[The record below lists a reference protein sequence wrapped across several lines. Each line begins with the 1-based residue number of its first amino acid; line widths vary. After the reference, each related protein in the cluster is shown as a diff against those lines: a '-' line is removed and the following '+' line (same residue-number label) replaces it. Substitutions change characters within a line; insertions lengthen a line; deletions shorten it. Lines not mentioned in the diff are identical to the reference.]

1 MVHEISQFDIPD
13 RRLLEPEA
21 QPKAGI
27 WMDIGEARV
36 TRTIFGRPRIRVV
49 CERDKKRRAWLLGG
63 LAVILICAAGWQG
76 WAALQR
82 ILNTPPPL
90 PLSARIRVGP
100 PVFDSEDFTPASR
113 KQKTQTQIL
122 LEGMATHRP
131 PEPRQPPVT
140 AAGKIAAK
148 PANAPLASKD
158 MAPLDAH
165 NSSLTD
171 QMTDQTG
178 MPQPARLPL
187 RLKARAA
194 AASPAAQPAANK
206 AAAAA
211 PAAQPLANESA
222 AVQPPAADKQ
232 PPVPATTKP

>member
-1 MVHEISQFDIPD
+1 MVYEISQFDIPD

-21 QPKAGI
+21 QPKADI

-49 CERDKKRRAWLLGG
+49 CERDKKRRAWMLGG

-76 WAALQR
+76 WVALQR

-140 AAGKIAAK
+140 AARKIAAK
-148 PANAPLASKD
+148 PVNAPLASKE

-171 QMTDQTG
+171 QAG
-178 MPQPARLPL
+178 MPQPARQLP

-194 AASPAAQPAANK
+194 AASPVAQSAANK
-206 AAAAA
+206 AAAVA
-211 PAAQPLANESA
+211 PAAQPLVKEDA
-222 AVQPPAADKQ
+222 AAQPPEEDRQPPA
-232 PPVPATTKP
+232 PVTTKP

>member
-49 CERDKKRRAWLLGG
+49 CERDKKRRAWMLAG

-82 ILNTPPPL
+82 VLNAPPPL

-100 PVFDSEDFTPASR
+100 PVFDSEDFTPATR

-131 PEPRQPPVT
+131 PEPRQSPVT
-140 AAGKIAAK
+140 ATGKIAAK
-148 PANAPLASKD
+148 PANAPLASKE

-171 QMTDQTG
+171 QAG
-178 MPQPARLPL
+178 MPQPAP

-194 AASPAAQPAANK
+194 AASPAARPAANK
-206 AAAAA
+206 AAAVA
-211 PAAQPLANESA
+211 PAAQPLVKEDA
-222 AVQPPAADKQ
+222 AAQPPAEDHQ
-232 PPVPATTKP
+232 PPAPATTKP

>member
-1 MVHEISQFDIPD
+1 MVYEISQFDIPD
-13 RRLLEPEA
+13 RQLLEPEA

-36 TRTIFGRPRIRVV
+36 TRTIFGRPRIRVI
-49 CERDKKRRAWLLGG
+49 CERDKKRRAWMLAG

-76 WAALQR
+76 WVALQR
-82 ILNTPPPL
+82 ILNAPPPL

-131 PEPRQPPVT
+131 AELPEPQQPPVK

-148 PANAPLASKD
+148 PVNAPAANMP

-165 NSSLTD
+165 NSSLAD
-171 QMTDQTG
+171 QAG
-178 MPQPARLPL
+178 MPQPVKLPP

-194 AASPAAQPAANK
+194 AASHAAQPAANK
-206 AAAAA
+206 AAAVA
-211 PAAQPLANESA
+211 PVAQPLVKEDAAAQPPAEDN
-222 AVQPPAADKQ
+222 QPPA
-232 PPVPATTKP
+232 PATTKP

>member
-49 CERDKKRRAWLLGG
+49 CERDKKRRAWMLGG

-76 WAALQR
+76 WVALQR

-148 PANAPLASKD
+148 PVNAPLASKE

-171 QMTDQTG
+171 Q
-178 MPQPARLPL
+178 PQPARLPP

-194 AASPAAQPAANK
+194 AASPAAQSAANQ
-206 AAAAA
+206 AAAVA
-211 PAAQPLANESA
+211 PAAQPLVKEDA
-222 AVQPPAADKQ
+222 AAQPPVEDHQPPA
-232 PPVPATTKP
+232 PVTTKP

>member
-1 MVHEISQFDIPD
+1 MVYEISQFDIPD
-13 RRLLEPEA
+13 RQLLASEA
-21 QPKAGI
+21 QPKPGI

-36 TRTIFGRPRIRVV
+36 TRTIFGRPRVRVI
-49 CERDKKRRAWLLGG
+49 CERDKKRRAWMLGG
-63 LAVILICAAGWQG
+63 LVVILICAAGWQG
-76 WAALQR
+76 WGALQR
-82 ILNTPPPL
+82 ILNAPPPL

-131 PEPRQPPVT
+131 AEPPEPQQPPVK

-148 PANAPLASKD
+148 PANALLANKP

-165 NSSLTD
+165 NSSSAD
-171 QMTDQTG
+171 QAD
-178 MPQPARLPL
+178 MPQPAKLPP

-194 AASPAAQPAANK
+194 AASPAARPAANN
-206 AAAAA
+206 AAAVA
-211 PAAQPLANESA
+211 PAAQPPVREDA
-222 AVQPPAADKQ
+222 ASQPPAEDHQ
-232 PPVPATTKP
+232 PPAPVTTKP

>member
-49 CERDKKRRAWLLGG
+49 CERDKKRRAWMLGG

-76 WAALQR
+76 WVALQR

-148 PANAPLASKD
+148 PVNAPLASKE

-171 QMTDQTG
+171 QAG
-178 MPQPARLPL
+178 MPQPARLPP

-194 AASPAAQPAANK
+194 AASPAAQSAANQ
-206 AAAAA
+206 AAAVA
-211 PAAQPLANESA
+211 PAAQPLVKEDA
-222 AVQPPAADKQ
+222 AAQPPVEDHQPPA
-232 PPVPATTKP
+232 PVTTKP